1 VCVSW
6 LEAEA
11 YTRWLSQKT
20 GHRYRLLS
28 EAEWEYAHRGLDNF
42 ENTRVV
48 DLGFR
53 VARNL

>member
-1 VCVSW
+1 MLRGVTLHAS
-6 LEAEA
+6 L
-11 YTRWLSQKT
+11 L
-20 GHRYRLLS
+20 LLS
-28 EAEWEYAHRGLDNF
+28 LSCAPRLTGLRSAHRGLDNF